1 MKRYLVKLSGEVL
14 KGDLP
19 YGISFDMVDGFCKRL
34 SAIILSKKAQLAFV
48 IGGGN
53 IFRGVTGELNGFDR
67 LYGDNIGMMA
77 TVINC
82 LAVAERLRYYGVEVL
97 LQSGIKIEG
106 VAGLFNSDEA
116 NAILNRG
123 GAVIFC
129 GGTGNPYFSTDT
141 TASLR
146 ALQIKADCL
155 FKATKVDGVY
165 DKDPMKYSD
174 AKKYQTITFDE
185 VISKNLEI
193 MDLTAMLMLKK
204 NKMNVRV
211 FCMNDDVSLE
221 NAVDGKEVGTLVT
234 GF

>member
-14 KGDLP
+14 KGTMQN
-19 YGISFDMVDGFCKRL
+19 GISFEMVDSFCKRL
-34 SAIILSKKAQLAFV
+34 SAIILSKQAQIAFV

-53 IFRGVTGELNGFDR
+53 IFRGVTGALAGFDR
-67 LYGDNIGMMA
+67 LFGDNIGMMA

-82 LAVAERLRYYGVEVL
+82 LAVAERLRFYGVEVL
-97 LQSGIKIEG
+97 LQSGVKIEG
-106 VAGLFNSDEA
+106 VANLFDRDAA
-116 NAILNRG
+116 NAVLNRG
-123 GAVIFC
+123 GVVIFC

-146 ALQIKADCL
+146 ALQISADCL

-174 AKKYQTITFDE
+174 AKKYETITYDE
-185 VISKNLEI
+185 VIAKNLEI

-204 NKMNVRV
+204 NKMETRV
-211 FCMNDDVSLE
+211 FCMNDNNSLE
-221 NAVDGKEVGTLVT
+221 KAIAGENVGTLVT

>member
-14 KGDLP
+14 KGSQDS
-19 YGISFDMVDGFCKRL
+19 GISFEMVDGFCKRL
-34 SAIILSKKAQLAFV
+34 SAVIRSGKAQLAFV

-53 IFRGVTGELNGFDR
+53 IFRGVSGELNGFDR

-77 TVINC
+77 TVMNC
-82 LAVAERLRYYGVEVL
+82 LAVAERLRFYGVEVL

-106 VAGLFNSDEA
+106 VVNLFNYDEA
-116 NAILNRG
+116 NDVLNRG

-165 DKDPMKYSD
+165 DKDPMKYPD
-174 AKKYQTITFDE
+174 AVKYESINYDE
-185 VISKNLEI
+185 VIAKGLEI

-204 NKMNVRV
+204 NKMPLKV
-211 FCMNDDVSLE
+211 FCMNDSDSLE
-221 NAVDGKEVGTLVT
+221 KAVAGENVGTTVNY
-234 GF
+234 